1 MASMEALGSKQ
12 QAFEFEIMSVTN
24 GYNEEE
30 ILKQIDEIH
39 VTAGEEFDAESLFI
53 LVENIVKHAA
63 PIVGSFVPVQY
74 TPSWTTTLPILTL
87 SAIFFFFFLCLLVL
101 VKSLVFFLIFW

>member
-12 QAFEFEIMSVTN
+12 QAVEFEIMSVPN

-87 SAIFFFFFLCLLVL
+87 SAIFFFFFMSFGTCQKFGFL
-101 VKSLVFFLIFW
+101 FFF

>member
-1 MASMEALGSKQ
+1 MASMKQ
-12 QAFEFEIMSVTN
+12 QAVEFEITGVPN

-74 TPSWTTTLPILTL
+74 TPSWSTTLPILTL
-87 SAIFFFFFLCLLVL
+87 SAFFFFFMSFGTCQ
-101 VKSLVFFLIFW
+101 KFGFFF

>member
-1 MASMEALGSKQ
+1 MANMEALGSKQ
-12 QAFEFEIMSVTN
+12 QAFEFEIMSVPN

-74 TPSWTTTLPILTL
+74 TPS
-87 SAIFFFFFLCLLVL
+87 
-101 VKSLVFFLIFW
+101 

>member
-12 QAFEFEIMSVTN
+12 QAVEFEIMGVPN

-87 SAIFFFFFLCLLVL
+87 SAIFFFFFY
-101 VKSLVFFLIFW
+101 VFWYLSKVWFFFFF

>member
-1 MASMEALGSKQ
+1 MEALGSKQ
-12 QAFEFEIMSVTN
+12 QAFEFEIMSVPN

-74 TPSWTTTLPILTL
+74 TPS
-87 SAIFFFFFLCLLVL
+87 
-101 VKSLVFFLIFW
+101 

>member
-12 QAFEFEIMSVTN
+12 QAVEFEIMSVPN

-63 PIVGSFVPVQY
+63 PIVGSFVA
-74 TPSWTTTLPILTL
+74 ILAL
-87 SAIFFFFFLCLLVL
+87 
-101 VKSLVFFLIFW
+101 